1 MKSELC
7 NLYAYYRP
15 SDTIVAVENLKILF
29 DSVHNFFYASVL
41 IIYSNVHREKKIMS
55 YCACILSYRV

>member
-1 MKSELC
+1 MKSELY
-7 NLYAYYRP
+7 NLYAYYRL
-15 SDTIVAVENLKILF
+15 SDTIDAVEILKILF
-29 DSVHNFFYASVL
+29 NSIHNFFYASVP